1 MGLTVEPLDP
11 AAFAP
16 YGRVLRRDPRGEAFQ
31 PLHTDSASAGWR
43 VAILDVPPG
52 PLARIHRHPDSE
64 ECFSPLGGAPCIA
77 VAGPDSPQRI
87 RVFRLDEPVCIR
99 RDVWHEIVASEPS
112 RVFIAE
118 NATITGE
125 PRPIDPP
132 MEVIMNA

>member
-16 YGRVLRRDPRGEAFQ
+16 YGRVLRRDPRGAAFQ

-43 VAILDVPPG
+43 VAILDVAPG
-52 PLARIHRHPDSE
+52 PLTRIHRHPDSE
-64 ECFSPLGGAPCIA
+64 ECFSPLGGDPCIA